1 MRVGDDGGGA
11 VADHRAGKFGGGDH
25 AAFQVNMGIDEAG
38 GDEPSAD
45 IDLLYAAVAAD
56 AGNQPIGNGNI
67 AVAEIIA
74 EHIEIGGVFEYHI
87 GGFFA
92 PRHTDEAELAV

>member
-1 MRVGDDGGGA
+1 MA
-11 VADHRAGKFGGGDH
+11 V
-25 AAFQVNMGIDEAG
+25 NEAG

-45 IDLLYAAVAAD
+45 VDLLYAAVAAD

-74 EHIEIGGVFEYHI
+74 EHVEIGGVFEYHI

-92 PRHTDEAELAV
+92 PRHTDEAELAA